1 MFLNIYSIY
10 YLCYYVVLWGSLLC
24 NCLCGG
30 FLSQDFPRQEYAKN
44 FRILILYRR
53 IMLYWYSKNIYLR
66 NIFIN
71 LFLCLFYRCFD
82 APLGCFAL
90 HLHAF
95 CLFYTYFSCFSCFP
109 GFPGFPGFPLYFFI
123 F

>member
-1 MFLNIYSIY
+1 MFLNI
-10 YLCYYVVLWGSLLC
+10 LFVLLYVVGVVVQNWRGKVVVVEFWNSRI
-24 NCLCGG
+24 N
-30 FLSQDFPRQEYAKN
+30 Y

-71 LFLCLFYRCFD
+71 LFLLCLFYRCFD

-95 CLFYTYFSCFSCFP
+95 CLFYTNFSCFSCFP